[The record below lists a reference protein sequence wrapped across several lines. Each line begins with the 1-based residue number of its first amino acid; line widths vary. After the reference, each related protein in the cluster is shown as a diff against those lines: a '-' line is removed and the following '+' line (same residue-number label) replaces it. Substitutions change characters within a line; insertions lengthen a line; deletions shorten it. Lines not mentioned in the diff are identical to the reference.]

1 MCVCLWFPSVCCLQ
15 SKETSNWCYNAPL
28 QSKLHRCQV
37 IASEFLGF
45 KATLP
50 ASEYLVILSIRSPGK
65 NNYCDGF
72 GLFLVR
78 IVYLCSLINVL
89 KNEVEPVYVLKK
101 KILGSQQLSIMW
113 DSAAETEG
121 CHHVWSGRWAAR
133 LARGVKALTDLLI
146 DVSRVCPSKQPGV
159 PRSPTSLTT
168 GKSLHPTPFNHRGLL
183 FLLTLNSQHSVI

>member
-78 IVYLCSLINVL
+78 IVDLCSLINVL

-101 KILGSQQLSIMW
+101 KNSRFTAIV
-113 DSAAETEG
+113 
-121 CHHVWSGRWAAR
+121 HHVGFCSRNGGMSPRVVWQMSSTFSTWRESAHG
-133 LARGVKALTDLLI
+133 LI
-146 DVSRVCPSKQPGV
+146 DRC
-159 PRSPTSLTT
+159 L
-168 GKSLHPTPFNHRGLL
+168 
-183 FLLTLNSQHSVI
+183 